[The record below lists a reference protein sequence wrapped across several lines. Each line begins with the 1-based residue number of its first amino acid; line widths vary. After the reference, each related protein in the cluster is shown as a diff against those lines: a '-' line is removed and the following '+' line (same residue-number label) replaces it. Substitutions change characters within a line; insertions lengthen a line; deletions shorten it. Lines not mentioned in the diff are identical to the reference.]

1 MTVASW
7 TGLGLVCLLIAQG
20 MCAPPPSVAEG
31 QTLYRANGCASCHG
45 PEGHGDGPVGK
56 TLPTPPR
63 DLRETSGFKGGSDVA
78 GIAATLA
85 FGLGQDGVG
94 MPQYLHLT
102 EHERQSLA
110 MFVLSKR
117 GTR

>member
-1 MTVASW
+1 MIGAPW
-7 TGLGLVCLLIAQG
+7 TGLGLVCLLMAQG
-20 MCAPPPSVAEG
+20 MCAAPPSVAEG

-45 PEGHGDGPVGK
+45 PEGHGDSPVGK
-56 TLPTPPR
+56 TLPLPPR
-63 DLRETSGFKGGSDVA
+63 DLHEASGFKGGSDVT

-85 FGLGQDGVG
+85 YGLGQEGVG
-94 MPQYLHLT
+94 MPQYIHLT

-110 MFVLSKR
+110 MFIISLR